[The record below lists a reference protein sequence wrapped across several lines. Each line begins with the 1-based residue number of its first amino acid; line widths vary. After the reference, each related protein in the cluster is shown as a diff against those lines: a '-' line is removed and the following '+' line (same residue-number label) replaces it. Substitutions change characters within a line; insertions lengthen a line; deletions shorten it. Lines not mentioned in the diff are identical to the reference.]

1 MKLYHL
7 WGKLAILFFH
17 FEGVFYFGCRRRG
30 MRERAGKKEGREEL
44 ESLFALNK
52 DTTLNLNYI
61 IL

>member
-1 MKLYHL
+1 
-7 WGKLAILFFH
+7 
-17 FEGVFYFGCRRRG
+17 